1 VSNEVARRSVELQPD
16 KKSILIVEDNELNLI
31 LLKALVNQ
39 LMPDAI
45 IVEARSGKEALNS
58 VARYSPSLILMDIQ
72 MADMDGR
79 ETTEQLRKVY
89 QITTPIVACTA
100 HAITGEK
107 EKCIAA
113 GMDDFIAK
121 PIDKE
126 NLRLILDKYLG

>member
-1 VSNEVARRSVELQPD
+1 MSNEVARRSVELQPD

>member
-1 VSNEVARRSVELQPD
+1 VELQPD